1 MGSHDPRAKWESR
14 LMGKVCDLCRGL
26 ETDISALLTVMS
38 GLGIL
43 FDQRYLIRDGW
54 FIGSDK
60 DDGYDYGNNGKWYS
74 FRLERVLW
82 VNNLG

>member
-1 MGSHDPRAKWESR
+1 MGSHDPRAKRESR

-26 ETDISALLTVMS
+26 ETDISAVLTVMS

-54 FIGSDK
+54 FTGGDK
-60 DDGYDYGNNGKWYS
+60 DDGYDYGNGKWYS